1 MTALHAK
8 ALAAAYVPEYP
19 REVGGG
25 GGGGVDVREREEEEE
40 PEKERKLNKS

>member
-19 REVGGG
+19 REL
-25 GGGGVDVREREEEEE
+25 GGVDVREKEEEEE